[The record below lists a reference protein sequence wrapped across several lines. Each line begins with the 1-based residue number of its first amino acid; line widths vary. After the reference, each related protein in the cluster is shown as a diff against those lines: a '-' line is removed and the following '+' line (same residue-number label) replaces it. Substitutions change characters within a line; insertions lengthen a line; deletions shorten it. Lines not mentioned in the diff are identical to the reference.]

1 MGADA
6 DTRDLSAALRA
17 VDRDELSSPPVNAAA
32 VSGLKFSAA
41 LPPGLAEQT
50 VAARLGDRVGAATAL
65 AEHRTILHSGS

>member
-1 MGADA
+1 MRADL
-6 DTRDLSAALRA
+6 DTRDIAAALRA
-17 VDRDELSSPPVNAAA
+17 IDANELASPPVNAAA

-50 VAARLGDRVGAATAL
+50 VAARLGDRPGAATTL